1 MKKLL
6 ITLYILVL
14 FGCTT
19 VPVVQTFPKAN
30 DALMKPVPELKEI
43 PYASSA
49 SEIFDV
55 VIENYGTYHEVA
67 DQLSS
72 WQKWYTEQ
80 KKIFE
85 SVK

>member
-1 MKKLL
+1 MKRLL
-6 ITLYILVL
+6 ILICTIGL

-19 VPVVQTFPKAN
+19 VPVIQTFPKAN
-30 DALMKPVPELKEI
+30 DALMKPAPELKEV
-43 PYASSA
+43 PNSSSA
-49 SEIFDV
+49 SEIFGV

-67 DQLSS
+67 NQLTS
-72 WQKWYTEQ
+72 WQKWYSEQ

>member
-1 MKKLL
+1 MKRIL
-6 ITLYILVL
+6 ITICLISL
-14 FGCTT
+14 FGCTS

-43 PYASSA
+43 PYGSSA

-55 VIENYGTYHEVA
+55 VIQNYGTYNEIAV
-67 DQLSS
+67 QLQS